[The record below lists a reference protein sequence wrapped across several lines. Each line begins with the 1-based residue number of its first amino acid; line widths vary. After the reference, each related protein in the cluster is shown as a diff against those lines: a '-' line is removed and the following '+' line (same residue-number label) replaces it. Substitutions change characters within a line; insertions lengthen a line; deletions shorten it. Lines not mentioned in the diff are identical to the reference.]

1 MLRIHMS
8 LATLLIGTT
17 IVFTAALTSQADDE
31 ADKALQSRLI
41 GKWQV
46 DVERTKAD
54 LKAKAKLGDDEIE
67 AFTSRLDRMKLSFLK
82 EMRLVVD
89 LGDNEQ
95 RKLTG
100 KTKLQAADA
109 EKKTIKLLVTPEAD
123 DSPPETVF
131 TITFQGD
138 GYDVIVLAAG
148 DEPPLTLT
156 RVKADKKAD
165 GDKDE
170 AE

>member
-67 AFTSRLDRMKLSFLK
+67 AFTSRLAETRLSFLK
-82 EMRLVVD
+82 EMRLVID
-89 LGDNEQ
+89 LGANQQ

-100 KTKLQAADA
+100 KTKLQAVDT

-131 TITFQGD
+131 TITFLGEGD
-138 GYDVIVLAAG
+138 DVIVIAAG

-156 RVKADKKAD
+156 RVKADKKAE
-165 GDKDE
+165 GDEDD
-170 AE
+170 AQ